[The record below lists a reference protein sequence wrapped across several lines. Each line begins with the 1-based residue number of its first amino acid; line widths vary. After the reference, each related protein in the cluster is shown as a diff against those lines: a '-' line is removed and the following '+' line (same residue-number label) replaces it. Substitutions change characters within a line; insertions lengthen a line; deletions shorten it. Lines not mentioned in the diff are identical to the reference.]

1 MSQFPLILGAGT
13 VTPRDVEALS
23 PQPLQRT
30 RKVQPTPDT
39 EEISDLVLE
48 ESQSEP
54 TKEATGTSKKTETIE
69 LKTPI
74 DIVNLIPRNVL
85 LTDAFSRVQTTV
97 YDISSF
103 SRVKYHLG
111 RVGYDIRAQYP
122 GYEYKIYTY
131 RATKR
136 FQGTVVSK
144 LKLDY
149 NVDKKKKFVHVNVEL
164 LE

>member
-1 MSQFPLILGAGT
+1 MSQQQ
-13 VTPRDVEALS
+13 DAL
-23 PQPLQRT
+23 QIAPLQRT
-30 RKVQPTPDT
+30 RKAQPTPDT

-54 TKEATGTSKKTETIE
+54 TKEVTGPSKKTETIE
-69 LKTPI
+69 MKYPI
-74 DIVNLIPRNVL
+74 DIVNITPRNVL
-85 LTDAFSRVQTTV
+85 LNDAFGSVKTPVFDVTCFN
-97 YDISSF
+97 S
-103 SRVKYHLG
+103 VKYHLG

-122 GYEYKIYTY
+122 GYEYKIYAY

-144 LKLDY
+144 LRLDF
-149 NVDKKKKFVHVNVEL
+149 NVDQKKKFVHVNVEL